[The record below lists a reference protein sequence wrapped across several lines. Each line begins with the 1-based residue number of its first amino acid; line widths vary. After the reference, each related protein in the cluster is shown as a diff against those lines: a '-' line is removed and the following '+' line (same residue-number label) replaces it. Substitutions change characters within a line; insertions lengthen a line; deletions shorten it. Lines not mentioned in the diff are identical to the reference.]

1 MKEKRLPAPHGGDR
15 TSDAARLEAAMN
27 TWNSIAWFPLC
38 VGVTAA
44 GLVYSWFA
52 WRRRGA
58 RRGIRAAAW
67 SVLPL
72 AAYLTGAI
80 LLIGRIGSA
89 IVQFAGSFVFSP
101 KTWAGVALF
110 GLSVLLFLTSGGM
123 PKVRREKKRGRKAE
137 AKQAAATSGGNAA
150 VTAGG
155 QRGAEV
161 TTPAPRPAKVPRGR
175 AADDDDGLDA
185 DVAEILRRRGIT

>member
-1 MKEKRLPAPHGGDR
+1 
-15 TSDAARLEAAMN
+15 MN
-27 TWNSIAWFPLC
+27 TWNSIAWFPIC

-58 RRGIRAAAW
+58 RRGTRAVAW

-110 GLSVLLFLTSGGM
+110 GLSVLLFLASGGM
-123 PKVRREKKRGRKAE
+123 PKVRKDKKRARKAE
-137 AKQAAATSGGNAA
+137 AKQAAATAGGNAA

-161 TTPAPRPAKVPRGR
+161 TMPAPKPAKVPRGKG
-175 AADDDDGLDA
+175 ADDDNGLDA
-185 DVAEILRRRGIT
+185 DVAEILRRRGIN

>member
-1 MKEKRLPAPHGGDR
+1 
-15 TSDAARLEAAMN
+15 MN

-137 AKQAAATSGGNAA
+137 AKQAAATSGSNAA

-161 TTPAPRPAKVPRGR
+161 TTPAPRPAKVPRGK
-175 AADDDDGLDA
+175 AAGDDDGLDA

>member
-1 MKEKRLPAPHGGDR
+1 
-15 TSDAARLEAAMN
+15 MN

-110 GLSVLLFLTSGGM
+110 GLSALLFLTSGGM
-123 PKVRREKKRGRKAE
+123 PKVRQEKKRKAG
-137 AKQAAATSGGNAA
+137 AGQAAATAGGSAA

-161 TTPAPRPAKVPRGR
+161 TTTAPRPAKVPRGK

>member
-1 MKEKRLPAPHGGDR
+1 
-15 TSDAARLEAAMN
+15 LEAAMN

-38 VGVTAA
+38 VGLTAA

-58 RRGIRAAAW
+58 RRGIRATAW

-123 PKVRREKKRGRKAE
+123 PKLSSGKKRARKKE
-137 AKQAAATSGGNAA
+137 AKQAAAGAGSGVAVPDGRGNRAA
-150 VTAGG
+150 EVTAG
-155 QRGAEV
+155 A
-161 TTPAPRPAKVPRGR
+161 ARPAK
-175 AADDDDGLDA
+175 AAQGKGAADDDGLDA
-185 DVAEILRRRGIT
+185 DVAEILRRRGIN

>member
-1 MKEKRLPAPHGGDR
+1 
-15 TSDAARLEAAMN
+15 MN

-38 VGVTAA
+38 VGLTAA

-89 IVQFAGSFVFSP
+89 IVQFAESFVFSP

-123 PKVRREKKRGRKAE
+123 PKVRKEKKRGKSG
-137 AKQAAATSGGNAA
+137 AAAQPAASAGGNAA
-150 VTAGG
+150 VAAPG
-155 QRGAEV
+155 QRGTAV
-161 TTPAPRPAKVPRGR
+161 TAAAPKPAKVPRGQ
-175 AADDDDGLDA
+175 AAADDDGLDA
-185 DVAEILRRRGIT
+185 DVAEILRRRGIS

>member
-1 MKEKRLPAPHGGDR
+1 
-15 TSDAARLEAAMN
+15 MN

-38 VGVTAA
+38 VGLTAA
-44 GLVYSWFA
+44 GLVYSWFT
-52 WRRRGA
+52 WRRRGV
-58 RRGIRAAAW
+58 RRGIRATAW

-123 PKVRREKKRGRKAE
+123 PKLSSGKKRARKKEE
-137 AKQAAATSGGNAA
+137 AKQAAAGAGSGVAVPDGRGIRAA
-150 VTAGG
+150 DVTAG
-155 QRGAEV
+155 A
-161 TTPAPRPAKVPRGR
+161 ARPAKAAKGKG
-175 AADDDDGLDA
+175 ADDG
-185 DVAEILRRRGIT
+185 

>member
-1 MKEKRLPAPHGGDR
+1 
-15 TSDAARLEAAMN
+15 MN

-123 PKVRREKKRGRKAE
+123 PKVRKAKKRGRKAE
-137 AKQAAATSGGNAA
+137 AGQAAATAGGSAA
-150 VTAGG
+150 VTAAS

-161 TTPAPRPAKVPRGR
+161 ATPAPRPAKVPRGK